1 MSMDKPYDPSALG
14 PAERQ
19 AFVNG
24 KGVGYANCVRIIER
38 HIEFWQRRE
47 GRSPNEE
54 IISELKNILQEIN
67 GR

>member
-1 MSMDKPYDPSALG
+1 MDKPYDPSALG

-24 KGVGYANCVRIIER
+24 KAAGYGNCVRIIER
-38 HIEFWQRRE
+38 HIAFWQRRE

-54 IISELKNILQEIN
+54 IISELRSILLEI
-67 GR
+67 RV